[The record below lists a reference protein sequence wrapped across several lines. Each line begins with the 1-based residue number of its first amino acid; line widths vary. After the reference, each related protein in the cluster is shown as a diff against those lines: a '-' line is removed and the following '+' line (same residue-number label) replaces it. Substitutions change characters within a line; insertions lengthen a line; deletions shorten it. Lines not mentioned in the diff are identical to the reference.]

1 MSSYHQE
8 LLDQYMDQYGSL
20 PEGDDPLLFN
30 ITGPFRDA
38 IYAKDKQE
46 YMITLLKM
54 SIVLCV
60 GLALPNCFPVVLGTM
75 LVLAYVFASY
85 DETNPQVLYNGRF
98 RKYNNG
104 RIIGFVIPTQEQE
117 GELESKNFGDTNDR
131 RRLFEVAKLSVGQP
145 VSVWSVGST
154 SAQCIDG
161 LQHVKKTEIAVG
173 VDKRAN
179 IAELLNAQKD
189 GTYLFIMNSAGYAIR
204 QDAGIVLA
212 NANTGED
219 NITPNIVSRTIG
231 GTGNNDN
238 AMAFMRELVAAYKA
252 GRYNFVLGVIPRG
265 DKSLPQGGSHSKQR
279 IVDYIETSDGR
290 PITVI
295 EVSGKQTQ
303 VFTIE
308 DDCELETYS
317 TETLCGRIK
326 VTKIVA
332 EDGKSYGSGT
342 VFSK

>member
-46 YMITLLKM
+46 YMMTLLKM

-60 GLALPNCFPVVLGTM
+60 GLALPNCFLVGLGTM
-75 LVLAYVFASY
+75 FVLAYVFASY

-98 RKYNNG
+98 RNING
-104 RIIGFVIPTQEQE
+104 RKIGFVIPTQEQE

-131 RRLFEVAKLSVGQP
+131 RRLFKATGLSPNTNCTV
-145 VSVWSVGST
+145 VSVGST

-161 LQHVKKTEIAVG
+161 QQHTKKTEIAVG